1 MNGVALHY
9 LVAVMMVATVA
20 VPSSL
25 AAELVA
31 QSSSSRAALLPVEG
45 AFPSLTGATEWLNS
59 RPLTPAALR
68 GKVVLVDFWTYTCI
82 NWQRTQPYV
91 RLWADKYRDD
101 GLVVIGVHTPEF
113 EFEKRLD
120 NIRPALE
127 RFRVTYPVAVDSNY
141 GVWNAFDNQYWPAVY
156 LIDANGKIRYH
167 HFGEGAYEDIEAAIQ
182 HLLREAG
189 YAGKGDDTVRLDA
202 QGSEVEA
209 DWESLR
215 SEENYLGS
223 DRTQGFASSRGRVVG
238 KSQSYTA
245 PTSLRLNRWTLT
257 GDWTVNPAYVLVDKA
272 HARLVYR
279 FHARDVHLVMGRASE
294 GAPVRFRVLL
304 DGHPP
309 GDAHGADTDDQGFG
323 AVSQQRLYQL
333 IRQSHPIDDRT
344 FQIEFFD
351 SGVEAYAFTF
361 G

>member
-1 MNGVALHY
+1 MALHW
-9 LVAVMMVATVA
+9 LVAVMMLATA
-20 VPSSL
+20 AAPSSL
-25 AAELVA
+25 AAELGMR
-31 QSSSSRAALLPVEG
+31 QSSSRVARLPVEG
-45 AFPSLTGATEWLNS
+45 TFPSLAGATTWLNS

-82 NWQRTQPYV
+82 NWQRTEPYV
-91 RLWADKYRDD
+91 RLWADKYKDD

-113 EFEKRLD
+113 EFEKKLG

-127 RFRVTYPVAVDSNY
+127 WFRITYPVAVDSNY
-141 GVWNAFDNQYWPAVY
+141 GVWNAFDNRYWPAVY

-167 HFGEGAYEDIEAAIQ
+167 HFGEGEYEGTESAIQ
-182 HLLREAG
+182 QLLHEAG
-189 YAGKGDDTVRLDA
+189 HAGKGDDTVRVDA
-202 QGSEVEA
+202 QASEVEA

-215 SEENYLGS
+215 SEENYLGA
-223 DRTQGFASSRGRVVG
+223 DRTQGFASSGRQAVA
-238 KSQSYTA
+238 KSLSYTA
-245 PTSLRLNRWTLT
+245 PTSLRLNQWALT
-257 GDWTVNPAYVLVDKA
+257 GDWTVNPGHVLLDKA
-272 HARLVYR
+272 NGRLVYR
-279 FHARDVHLVMGRASE
+279 FHARDVHVVMGRASA

-309 GDAHGADTDDQGFG
+309 GNAHGADIDEQGYG
-323 AVSQQRLYQL
+323 AVSQQRLYQV
-333 IRQSHPIDDRT
+333 IRQPHPIDDRT